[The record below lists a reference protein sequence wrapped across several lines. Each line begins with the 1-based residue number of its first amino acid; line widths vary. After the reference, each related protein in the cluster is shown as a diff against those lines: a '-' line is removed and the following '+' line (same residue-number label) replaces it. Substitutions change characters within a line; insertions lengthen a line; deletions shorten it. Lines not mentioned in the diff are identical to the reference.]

1 MTIRLMRLPERPHPA
16 ATATIAPDMGRIWPP
31 FMPRSSF
38 NVHGRKVG
46 RGACLRST
54 KAVSRF
60 RNAGMPVRFG
70 PQAPRLAG
78 AMVASRFC
86 TPAIAVQVGGKAP
99 AHPGNSFLKA
109 RCRGLRGGS
118 RGIRTTA
125 VHQSSKLATW
135 VRHPYS
141 PPFLAFSS
149 GTQTRGRVI
158 FLEKPAGSSGITD
171 EGQCHPA
178 SGAHGAVV

>member
-1 MTIRLMRLPERPHPA
+1 
-16 ATATIAPDMGRIWPP
+16 MGRITPP
-31 FMPRSSF
+31 FMPRSLL

-99 AHPGNSFLKA
+99 AHPGNSFLKSLPPWIA
-109 RCRGLRGGS
+109 AAGHGELGQRQSTSLPNWLRGFDTHIPLHSS
-118 RGIRTTA
+118 RSPVERRREG
-125 VHQSSKLATW
+125 VSSSLK
-135 VRHPYS
+135 S
-141 PPFLAFSS
+141 PL
-149 GTQTRGRVI
+149 
-158 FLEKPAGSSGITD
+158 D
-171 EGQCHPA
+171 HPA
-178 SGAHGAVV
+178 SRMKGSATRPAVLMGR